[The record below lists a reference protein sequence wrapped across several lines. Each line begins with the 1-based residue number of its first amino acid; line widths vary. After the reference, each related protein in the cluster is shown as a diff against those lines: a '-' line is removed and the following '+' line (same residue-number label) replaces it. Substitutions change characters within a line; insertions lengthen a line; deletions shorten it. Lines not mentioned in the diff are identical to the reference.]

1 MNLLLVWSDVIRLGG
16 GGREGGAA
24 IGRDSRKTVS
34 SSSGKGCILLS
45 PRPSGPSLVLLL
57 MEKSLESLEPP
68 AASESMEELP
78 STAKVLLPSSS
89 QGGRIGEVSFSML
102 TLLLA
107 VAHGLPSLSR
117 SPSVRVLKK
126 LKRPPSSLIY
136 LASGRLPHAPA
147 ILQLAQMTSSQMP
160 SAGLKCLQLVSDA
173 FSWSQM
179 PSAGLLELSKILNFP
194 CHPITRGGS
203 LGTKSLQFISLFLV
217 VNCGRKPIVANHLT
231 SLWLF
236 SAQ

>member
-1 MNLLLVWSDVIRLGG
+1 MNLLLVWSDVIRFGG

-126 LKRPPSSLIY
+126 LKRPPSSLLI
-136 LASGRLPHAPA
+136 PH
-147 ILQLAQMTSSQMP
+147 MDWECCS
-160 SAGLKCLQLVSDA
+160 
-173 FSWSQM
+173 
-179 PSAGLLELSKILNFP
+179 
-194 CHPITRGGS
+194 
-203 LGTKSLQFISLFLV
+203 
-217 VNCGRKPIVANHLT
+217 LT
-231 SLWLF
+231 SLCTRGTKGSPIEPCLIKAPPGFTCTKPPLSKPPATALAPLPPSCFTVFLLHTIVCF
-236 SAQ
+236 SHCFWRLDQLGGLPLLNRVHGDL

>member
-147 ILQLAQMTSSQMP
+147 ILQPAQMTSSQLP
-160 SAGLKCLQLVSDA
+160 SAGLRCLQLACKSG
-173 FSWSQM
+173 M
-179 PSAGLLELSKILNFP
+179 RELLKILNFP

-203 LGTKSLQFISLFLV
+203 IKTKMLQFISLFLV
-217 VNCGRKPIVANHLT
+217 VNCGREPIVANHLT
-231 SLWLF
+231 SLWLP
-236 SAQ
+236 SAH